1 MLHILSLLIAAQLAA
16 SSIDVSVEGGQ
27 TLALSSADLAALPR
41 VEMTAL
47 EGGRSRVFSGV
58 PVSALLERAGLKFG
72 RSLRGAA
79 LAQYVVAEGRDG
91 YRVVYALT
99 EFDADFTDQPA
110 ILADRKDG
118 QALVADEGPW
128 RLILPRE
135 KRGARWVRQVVSL
148 RVRVAK

>member
-1 MLHILSLLIAAQLAA
+1 MLHMLSLLVAAQLTTAPLE
-16 SSIDVSVEGGQ
+16 VSVDGGQ
-27 TLALSSADLAALPR
+27 TVTLAAADLSALPR
-41 VEMTAL
+41 VEVIAM
-47 EGGRSRVFSGV
+47 EGGRSHTFSGV
-58 PVSALLERAGLKFG
+58 NVSALLERGGVKFG
-72 RSLRGAA
+72 RTLRGPA

-91 YRVVYALT
+91 YRVVYSLT

-110 ILADRKDG
+110 ILADRMDG

-135 KRGARWVRQVVSL
+135 KRGARWVRSVVAL